1 MNEKHGLQQL
11 DIKPRNLFL
20 ISDRVKVAD
29 FGLVKHLERSGAS
42 GILGAVTP
50 LYAPP
55 ETFTGEISDRSDQ
68 YSLAIVYQELLTGHR
83 PYNGKNAR
91 QLAQQHMNE
100 APDLRALPEG
110 ERPVLARALDKDPA
124 RRFPS
129 CLAFVRALYQAR
141 PRDQVVVS
149 HDSRRPKTMLDT
161 LENISLEELPEEHHS
176 SGAVP
181 VAALGED
188 N

>member
-1 MNEKHGLQQL
+1 
-11 DIKPRNLFL
+11 
-20 ISDRVKVAD
+20 
-29 FGLVKHLERSGAS
+29 
-42 GILGAVTP
+42 
-50 LYAPP
+50 
-55 ETFTGEISDRSDQ
+55 
-68 YSLAIVYQELLTGHR
+68 
-83 PYNGKNAR
+83 
-91 QLAQQHMNE
+91 
-100 APDLRALPEG
+100 
-110 ERPVLARALDKDPA
+110 KDPA

-188 N
+188 NESVSNLGVTVAQPFTGALRPTLVLGIGGLGRRALMELRCRMLDRFGDLGRVPILRFLYIDSDPEAIKISQRGAPEVAFSAAEVYHLPLQPV